1 MKGSVLPKS
10 DLVEKTKNDMSP
22 TITEII
28 GGSVY
33 IPRKSEATENRT
45 RVLLVEDD
53 KKLSMALGIRLKS
66 IGYDVCACRDAEIAI
81 KEIAEFNPSVVV
93 IDINLPGGDGFLV
106 AEKIKMSSLE
116 KNVPFVF
123 ITASKRA
130 GLLEKA
136 IEIGASGYL
145 EKPFYSTELT
155 DLIESCASGD

>member
-1 MKGSVLPKS
+1 MKESVLPNA
-10 DLVEKTKNDMSP
+10 DLVLEKKNDLSP
-22 TITEII
+22 TISEII

-33 IPRKSEATENRT
+33 IPKKPEATQKRT

-53 KKLSMALGIRLKS
+53 KKLSIALGIRLKS
-66 IGYDVCACRDAEIAI
+66 IGFDVCACRDATVAI
-81 KEIAEFNPSVVV
+81 KEIGEFNPSVVV

-106 AEKIKMSSLE
+106 AEEIKASSPGH
-116 KNVPFVF
+116 NVPFVF
-123 ITASKRA
+123 ITASKRQ

-136 IEIGASGYL
+136 IEMGASGYL